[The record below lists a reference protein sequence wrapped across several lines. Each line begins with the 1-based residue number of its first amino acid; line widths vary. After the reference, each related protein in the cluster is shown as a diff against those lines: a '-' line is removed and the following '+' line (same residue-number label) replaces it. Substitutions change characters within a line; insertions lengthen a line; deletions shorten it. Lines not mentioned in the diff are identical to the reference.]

1 MSEDDLTTIKF
12 QRTGLREAGPRT
24 RIRRSDE
31 DGWLPSARD
40 TRNTSF
46 RTGGST
52 GERAGSMAGIEA
64 DGPLHDVHSTLGLRL
79 ECKAPYAR
87 NISLSATSRPVLET
101 ESGAVATVELPAYE
115 FNHVE

>member
-12 QRTGLREAGPRT
+12 QRTGCE
-24 RIRRSDE
+24 RRVH
-31 DGWLPSARD
+31 GR
-40 TRNTSF
+40 
-46 RTGGST
+46 
-52 GERAGSMAGIEA
+52 ERAGSMADIEA